1 MGFNIE
7 RVNKPF
13 VVKSPYKPSGDQP
26 KAIEELATRIE
37 NGENDVV
44 LMGATGT
51 GKTATTA
58 WLIERLQ
65 RPTLIIEPNKTLAA
79 QLCAEFRELMPDNAV
94 SYFVSYY
101 DYYQPEAYIPQT
113 DTYIE
118 KDSNINDDVERLRHA
133 ATANLLTRRD
143 CVVVATVS
151 CIYGLGT
158 PEEYAGRML
167 FLQEGQQIDRD
178 DLLRKFVDMQYKRN
192 DIAFTRGT
200 FRVRG
205 DTVEIIP
212 VYEELAIRIEFFG
225 DEIDRI
231 STLHPLTGDVIAHE
245 SQVHIFPAS
254 HYVAGPERMERALKT
269 IQQELDERTAELHKQ
284 GKELEAQRLTM
295 RTTYDLEMLSQVGTC
310 SGVENY
316 SRHFDGRAPGTPPH
330 TLLDFFPC
338 HRAADRCHVRRR
350 REPQTH
356 AGRTRFPPAVGNG
369 QSTAQMAGVPGT
381 RRSDGVPVG
390 NARRLRTRFERRRGR
405 TDHTSDRTSRSA
417 DRRAAGGRADR

>member
-7 RVNKPF
+7 RTNKPF

-26 KAIEELATRIE
+26 KAIEELAERIE

-167 FLQEGQQIDRD
+167 FLE
-178 DLLRKFVDMQYKRN
+178 K
-192 DIAFTRGT
+192 A
-200 FRVRG
+200 
-205 DTVEIIP
+205 
-212 VYEELAIRIEFFG
+212 
-225 DEIDRI
+225 
-231 STLHPLTGDVIAHE
+231 
-245 SQVHIFPAS
+245 
-254 HYVAGPERMERALKT
+254 
-269 IQQELDERTAELHKQ
+269 
-284 GKELEAQRLTM
+284 
-295 RTTYDLEMLSQVGTC
+295 
-310 SGVENY
+310 
-316 SRHFDGRAPGTPPH
+316 
-330 TLLDFFPC
+330 
-338 HRAADRCHVRRR
+338 
-350 REPQTH
+350 
-356 AGRTRFPPAVGNG
+356 
-369 QSTAQMAGVPGT
+369 
-381 RRSDGVPVG
+381 
-390 NARRLRTRFERRRGR
+390 
-405 TDHTSDRTSRSA
+405 SRSTVTTCCVLSSPCSTSA
-417 DRRAAGGRADR
+417 TISPSPEVLSVCAAIPSKSFPYMRNWPSVLNSSVMKSTVFQPCIHLPEM